1 MYNLDLGGFWIGV
14 SFCQNCFEILSFKQF
29 KRRTKWKTWDNL
41 ELQVQ
46 TRHRMQSN
54 VSNYFIYFHCTTAE
68 YVLDTYFHVGMQHL
82 WPTLIDHEKRRNM
95 QVIIYHGCICQ
106 QWFEWGWTVGP
117 SNIKAELTEKK
128 LVDFNRPRGRTLT
141 SGYRMIHT
149 HITCIYITIG
159 VGLFIWAFLFSGV
172 WTQELFADS
181 QELFAKFQEL
191 FKKHALYWGELARG
205 IWWWVS
211 TG

>member
-1 MYNLDLGGFWIGV
+1 MQYTHPNSNFNGQLDLGLPDFQTNPNVELVLGRRRVDGRQRKQAMSDPFFWDGV
-14 SFCQNCFEILSFKQF
+14 GWDVNAHIYIILYIYICTHTWRHASRSSLALAHALDERKSSVAKVDFTHIWNHVKNDEGSHL
-29 KRRTKWKTWDNL
+29 KTWDSL

-117 SNIKAELTEKK
+117 SNI
-128 LVDFNRPRGRTLT
+128 
-141 SGYRMIHT
+141 
-149 HITCIYITIG
+149 
-159 VGLFIWAFLFSGV
+159 
-172 WTQELFADS
+172 
-181 QELFAKFQEL
+181 
-191 FKKHALYWGELARG
+191 
-205 IWWWVS
+205 
-211 TG
+211 